1 MVEDVMNGDHLIGMV
16 QPLVPRQD
24 NQLPIDEEASP
35 ESLELSAE
43 AEPELYEV
51 GCMGQVEE
59 CKSLPGGRY
68 AIGLLGLTRFRVM
81 EEMPL
86 QRGYRRVAVSLAEFS
101 QDLVAQ
107 EPEEAP
113 ENLLASLS
121 AFGTRYDFSFDLERL
136 QTLPRMTLVNGLSMA
151 LPFAPA
157 EKQALLE
164 ADFEER
170 QKILETLL
178 AMGVD
183 LEEALEPKVVD
194 PN

>member
-1 MVEDVMNGDHLIGMV
+1 MSGDQLIGMV

-24 NQLPIDEEASP
+24 NQLPLGEEVSP
-35 ESLELSAE
+35 EPLSPLP
-43 AEPELYEV
+43 EPELYQV

-59 CKSLPGGRY
+59 CKLLPGGRY
-68 AIGLLGLTRFRVM
+68 AIGLLGLTRFRVT

-86 QRGYRRVAVSLAEFS
+86 QRGYRRVAVGLSEFA
-101 QDLVAQ
+101 QDLVVQ

-113 ENLLASLS
+113 KNLLASLR
-121 AFGTRYDFSFDLERL
+121 AFGACHDLSFDLDRL
-136 QTLPRMTLVNGLSMA
+136 QTLPRMALVNGLSMA

-170 QKILETLL
+170 EKILQTLL

-183 LEEALEPKVVD
+183 LKEASEAKIVEP
-194 PN
+194 N